1 MGLLIIMVLGFA
13 LLWLFAI
20 RPARRR
26 QAEQAAMLEQLAPGA
41 EIITAGGLYG
51 TVRSIEDD
59 RLTVE
64 IAPGTNVLLARRA
77 VAALVPDEDE
87 EEAGDAELEDA
98 VEDEQ
103 VEASPR

>member
-1 MGLLIIMVLGFA
+1 MELLILMVLGFGF
-13 LLWLFAI
+13 LWLFAI

-26 QAEQAAMLEQLAPGA
+26 QAEQAAMLEQLAPGS

-51 TVRSIEDD
+51 TVQSVDD
-59 RLTVE
+59 ERLTVE

-77 VAALVPDEDE
+77 VAALVPDEE
-87 EEAGDAELEDA
+87 EEEPGEAEVEDA
-98 VEDEQ
+98 VEDEP